1 MKKCRMIIMSL
12 LATICLT
19 ACSEGELFEL
29 LDGLFDETATSA
41 ADAPRD
47 IRNSVAPLVDG
58 EASVTIF
65 DVGQGDSAL
74 VQSDEATIL
83 IDTGRHDSDAIFD
96 HLAAEEIDH
105 IDLLVL
111 THPHADH
118 IGNADEIVQ
127 RYDPQT
133 VWIDGNET
141 TSQVFERLVDSL
153 LESDA
158 EVIEPIAG
166 ESYEQGDFLINVLH
180 PSEELTGDLNNDS
193 VSLRLTYGEVS
204 FLFTGDA
211 EKPAEQEMVDTGLD
225 LQSEVLIMGHHG
237 SNTSSHDFFLE
248 EVQPDIAIYSAG
260 ENNSYGHPGESAIR
274 RVEKVGADIYG
285 TIENGTVNV
294 RTDGQTIRVETEF

>member
-1 MKKCRMIIMSL
+1 MKNSRMIGMSL
-12 LATICLT
+12 FAVICLT
-19 ACSEGELFEL
+19 ACSEGEFFEL
-29 LDGLFDETATSA
+29 LDGVFEETATNA

-47 IRNSVAPLVDG
+47 STRTAASAVDG

-74 VQSDEATIL
+74 VQSDDTTIL
-83 IDTGRHDSDAIFD
+83 IDTGRHDSDVIFD
-96 HLAAEEIDH
+96 HLSFEEIDQ
-105 IDLLVL
+105 IDLLIL

-118 IGNADEIVQ
+118 IGNADEIV
-127 RYDPQT
+127 RIYNPHT

-166 ESYEQGDFLINVLH
+166 ESYEQGEFLIDVLN

-193 VSLRLTYGEVS
+193 VSIKLTYGEVS

-211 EKPAEQEMVDTGLD
+211 EEPGEHLMVDSGMD
-225 LQSEVLIMGHHG
+225 LKSEVLIMGHHG
-237 SNTSSHDFFLE
+237 SNTSSNDFFLD

-260 ENNSYGHPGESAIR
+260 ENNSYGHPGEYALT
-274 RVEKVGADIYG
+274 RVEDVGADVFG
-285 TIENGTVNV
+285 TIENGTITI
-294 RTDGQTIRVETEF
+294 RTDGQIVNVETEF

>member
-1 MKKCRMIIMSL
+1 MIYSSSRI
-12 LATICLT
+12 
-19 ACSEGELFEL
+19 
-29 LDGLFDETATSA
+29 
-41 ADAPRD
+41 
-47 IRNSVAPLVDG
+47 
-58 EASVTIF
+58 
-65 DVGQGDSAL
+65 
-74 VQSDEATIL
+74 
-83 IDTGRHDSDAIFD
+83 
-96 HLAAEEIDH
+96 
-105 IDLLVL
+105 L
-111 THPHADH
+111 THH

-237 SNTSSHDFFLE
+237 SNTSSHDFFLKKC
-248 EVQPDIAIYSAG
+248 S
-260 ENNSYGHPGESAIR
+260 
-274 RVEKVGADIYG
+274 
-285 TIENGTVNV
+285 
-294 RTDGQTIRVETEF
+294 RT